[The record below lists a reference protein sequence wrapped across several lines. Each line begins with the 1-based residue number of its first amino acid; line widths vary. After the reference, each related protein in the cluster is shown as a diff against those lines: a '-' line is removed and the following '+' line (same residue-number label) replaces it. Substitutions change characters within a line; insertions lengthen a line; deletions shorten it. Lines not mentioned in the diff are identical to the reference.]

1 MILKSIAPRD
11 FRNLEAAEIEF
22 HPSTNLI
29 VGQNGQGKTNLLEAI
44 YFLATT
50 KSFRTNH
57 LSSLLRFD
65 AAGLFASGV
74 VERKAMEKILSV
86 GLELVPARKRETLVN
101 RQRATLAVYLDE
113 LHVVAY
119 SAARLEILRGAPE
132 ERRRFLDRGIS
143 GVDAAHV
150 ARLGEYARLLKQ
162 RNALL
167 DEARVKGRIS
177 SALDA
182 WDAEFL
188 AAGRSVVDRR
198 VEYASLLARSFDDL
212 ARRHSYRV
220 HDLSIRY
227 VPSPAFEPGID
238 IDQAIRL
245 LKGERRAE
253 VRSGFSLQGPHRDRV
268 EFSVHGYDAA
278 EVLSSGELK
287 MCVLLL
293 KLAKLDL
300 HQQRIGEAAV
310 LLLDDLDAELDL
322 SVLQRFLGAVAGS
335 TQMFI
340 TSAKQSI
347 FDSLKLGPSGIF
359 EVVTGSVRSGGGQP
373 AEAVLGSRT

>member
-1 MILKSIAPRD
+1 MILKSIASRD
-11 FRNLEAAEIEF
+11 FRNLEPVEIEF
-22 HPSTNLI
+22 HPATNLI
-29 VGQNGQGKTNLLEAI
+29 VGENGHGKTNLLEAI

-50 KSFRTNH
+50 RSFRTGH

-65 AAGLFASGV
+65 SAGLFVSGV
-74 VERKAMEKILSV
+74 MLRSGLEKTLSV
-86 GLELVPARKRETLVN
+86 GLELAPARKRETLVN
-101 RQRATLAVYLDE
+101 RQRVTLAQYVDE

-143 GVDAAHV
+143 GVDASHV
-150 ARLGEYARLLKQ
+150 RRLTGYTRILKQ

-167 DEARVKGRIS
+167 EEARMKGRAS
-177 SALDA
+177 TALAA
-182 WDAEFL
+182 WDEEFL
-188 AAGRSVVDRR
+188 TAGRALVARR
-198 VEYASLLARSFDDL
+198 VEYTAVLAESFDDL
-212 ARRHSYRV
+212 VTRHSYRV
-220 HDLSIRY
+220 HDLAIRY

-238 IDQAIRL
+238 TEQARVRL
-245 LKGERRAE
+245 IQERRSEIRA
-253 VRSGFSLQGPHRDRV
+253 GFSLQGPHRDRV
-268 EFSVHGYDAA
+268 EFSVRGRDAA

-300 HQQRIGEAAV
+300 HQRRIGEAAV

-322 SVLQRFLGAVAGS
+322 QVLQRFLGAVAGS

-340 TSAKQSI
+340 TSAKQPI
-347 FDSLKLGPSGIF
+347 FDRLSLGRNRVF
-359 EVVTGSVRSGGGQP
+359 EVTDGAVRIVPSSS
-373 AEAVLGSRT
+373 E